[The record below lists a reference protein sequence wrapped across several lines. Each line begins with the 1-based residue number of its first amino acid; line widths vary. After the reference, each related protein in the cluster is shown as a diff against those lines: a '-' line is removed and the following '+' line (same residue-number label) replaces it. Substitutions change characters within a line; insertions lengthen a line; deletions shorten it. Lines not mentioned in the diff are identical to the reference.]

1 MIMKLLQITSLYRYR
16 YQNALELSR
25 TAVKTLVRVYANEFH
40 EFVILIVRNEVI
52 SFERMNLLNLLQA
65 RSA

>member
-1 MIMKLLQITSLYRYR
+1 MIFLQMIFLYR
-16 YQNALELSR
+16 YQNVLELSR
-25 TAVKTLVRVYANEFH
+25 KIVKTLLRTYANEFH
-40 EFVILIVRNEVI
+40 EFAILIVRNEVI